1 MGKSILITGGAR
13 SGKSQLAEGWV
24 LAEPGTPFYIATC
37 RAGDSEMEDRIAR
50 HQARRGTEWVTRQ
63 APVDLITVLAETDG
77 KGPRLIDCLTLWLA
91 NLMED
96 GSDWQTAA
104 TALAEALP
112 RQTSPV
118 ICVTNEVGLGIV
130 PENALS
136 RRFRDAQGSVN
147 QTIARAAD
155 EVYLAVAGY
164 HLKVKSNAN
173 A

>member
-13 SGKSQLAEGWV
+13 SGKSQLAEDWA

-37 RAGDSEMEDRIAR
+37 RASDPEMEDRIAR
-50 HQARRGTEWVTRQ
+50 HQARRGAEWVTRH
-63 APVDLITVLAETDG
+63 APLDLITVLTETDG
-77 KGPRLIDCLTLWLA
+77 QGPRLIDCLTLWLA

-96 GSDWQTAA
+96 GSDWQAA
-104 TALAEALP
+104 AAALAEALP
-112 RQTSPV
+112 RQASPV

-136 RRFRDAQGSVN
+136 RRFRDAQGALN
-147 QTIARAAD
+147 QTIAGAAD

-164 HLKVKSNAN
+164 PLKVKPNAN